1 MLQVIKNI
9 YNWLHTVQN
18 NISTKLIENWDR
30 SVYKKEIMNWATIL
44 PDDLTSR
51 TVHAGVTSDLHL
63 RIIKM
68 NITLLNLIVSLTF
81 LWYRTVLLNPHCKC
95 ITGRVYLV
103 LLSF

>member
-1 MLQVIKNI
+1 MVNLRVMSINSLYCICCRLLKI

-30 SVYKKEIMNWATIL
+30 SVYKKESMNWATIL

-68 NITLLNLIVSLTF
+68 NITRINLIVSLTF
-81 LWYRTVLLNPHCKC
+81 LWYLPVLLK
-95 ITGRVYLV
+95 
-103 LLSF
+103 